1 MFWVRSSLASAGK
14 DNIPLGMK
22 LHLIQALM
30 QLNFSLWQP
39 NTKNK
44 LPDWR
49 LECFIITLPRDMV
62 SWNICKDTSAADLL
76 VKVVSKIHHVHLDQW
91 LDAILDLSELE
102 HCISSILVSTL
113 WRVND
118 LFPNLIVE
126 GLSRTLEKKA
136 LFAFKNGNQLILNW
150 LPLWKFQEP
159 SGYQKK
165 KNSCPVPVMIYCSW
179 DVSSYTYNSDVWQQT
194 LLVLLLIPLQFNICI
209 FL

>member
-62 SWNICKDTSAADLL
+62 S
-76 VKVVSKIHHVHLDQW
+76 
-91 LDAILDLSELE
+91 
-102 HCISSILVSTL
+102 
-113 WRVND
+113 
-118 LFPNLIVE
+118 
-126 GLSRTLEKKA
+126 
-136 LFAFKNGNQLILNW
+136 
-150 LPLWKFQEP
+150 
-159 SGYQKK
+159 
-165 KNSCPVPVMIYCSW
+165 
-179 DVSSYTYNSDVWQQT
+179 
-194 LLVLLLIPLQFNICI
+194 
-209 FL
+209 